1 MGFKHW
7 VVPRLRCRVFDE
19 QWKRGVTQAPLPG
32 TISGGNGYRL
42 QMADDL
48 GQWLSNI
55 GLGDYVEGFA
65 AQRVTWDVLGDL
77 SEQDLKDLGLPL
89 GDRKRLLKAIT
100 TLGDRAAAPASMETS
115 SSAISQ
121 GREAQRRQLTV
132 LFCDL
137 VGSTELSRRL
147 DPEDLRD
154 LSRRYQDGV
163 AGVIARYGGY
173 VANFL
178 GDGIVAYFGWPLA
191 DEDQAEQA
199 IRAGVEALAAVRS
212 LSDGRSDGIS
222 VLARV
227 GIASGAVVVGDLESG
242 GARQAAVSGE
252 TPNLAARLQAE
263 ALPDQV
269 VIGGLTRQLVGDV
282 FELDDFGARS
292 LKGFATP
299 VPIWR
304 VVRERTI
311 ESRFAARRGQHTP
324 FIGREQEVALLLERW
339 KRAVVGEGQVVLLAG
354 EAGIG
359 KSRVALTLRSRLADV
374 PHTWISFQCSP
385 FHAASALY
393 PAIRHLERASGFG
406 LEDTPESRYDKLE
419 ALLREASEDISESTP
434 LLADLLLIP
443 SSERY
448 ELPNMPADVRK
459 RRTLKA
465 LSDQLLGLAT
475 KRPVLFMLEDAHWID
490 PTTRELMDEVLVRI
504 ADKRVMV
511 LVTHRPEFN
520 SEWSHHPHTTMLTLN
535 RLSQAHGAE
544 VVRAASAEVLNEQV
558 VARIL
563 RRCDGVPLFIEE
575 LTRSVLESG
584 GRLNENEVPE
594 TLQGALQARLDR
606 LEPDARELAQI
617 GATIGREFHHELL
630 ALIAERSHP
639 ELMPLLDRL
648 VDARIV
654 LPAGGERTGSFAFRH
669 ALIQDA
675 AYNSLLLSR
684 RRAYHSAIGAAL
696 ESDFP
701 DIARAQPELVA
712 QHFTAAELP
721 DRALAH
727 WLQAA
732 RSAGERSA
740 HAEAI
745 TLLTSALAVAERLP
759 MDQRRIEAEIES
771 RLALGYA
778 QVRLNL
784 LEEARLSFSAA
795 AEIAKTNDRPS
806 DYFKAAIGFED
817 AELCSNMP
825 QQKSVE
831 MLRAALATLS
841 DDDKINRCCALSRL
855 GRALFSIGQAAE
867 AVEAVQQSVTLAR
880 QVGDPLAL
888 FEARVCGLPLMAGKP
903 WSADQ
908 FHERRSALDEMLAAA
923 EATRQVSHK
932 LLSLSQRFSALLE
945 LGDIAGFNSALEKY
959 AVVAEK
965 NQSIA
970 DLWTAGCGRV
980 LQSLLT
986 GEIAAAERG
995 AEAALHLGETA
1006 KIDAAAGVYGV
1017 QMFTIRRE
1025 QGRLAEVAPAFKR
1038 FINDNP
1044 SDTAWRPGLALVAC
1058 DLGLDAPARNIL
1070 REIAHGGFAIPVDA
1084 KRTLTLSYLAEVCA
1098 RLDDGDSAKRVY
1110 DLMLPYQDMAVV
1122 APLAT
1127 MCCGAAAR
1135 YLGMLAGVLADW
1147 KAADAHFERAL
1158 AFDESLQ
1165 AWLWHAR
1172 TRYEYAVVLLKRKR
1186 QQDRDHAT
1194 ELLASA
1200 GATAERFGMTALRQQ
1215 IETCGRNR

>member
-1 MGFKHW
+1 
-7 VVPRLRCRVFDE
+7 
-19 QWKRGVTQAPLPG
+19 
-32 TISGGNGYRL
+32 
-42 QMADDL
+42 MADDL
-48 GQWLSNI
+48 EQWLRNI

-77 SEQDLKDLGLPL
+77 SDQDLKELGLPL
-89 GDRKRLLKAIT
+89 GDRKRFLRAIT
-100 TLGDRAAAPASMETS
+100 TLEERAAAPASMES
-115 SSAISQ
+115 FSSAVSQ

-199 IRAGVEALAAVRS
+199 VRAGLEALAAVRS
-212 LSDGRSDGIS
+212 LSDGRGDGLS

-227 GIASGAVVVGDLESG
+227 GIASGVVVVGDLESG

-299 VPIWR
+299 VPTWR

-359 KSRVALTLRSRLADV
+359 KSRVALTLRSRLAEV

-443 SSERY
+443 SSQRY
-448 ELPNMPADVRK
+448 ELPDMPADVRK

-475 KRPVLFMLEDAHWID
+475 KKPVLFVLEDAHWID
-490 PTTRELMDEVLVRI
+490 PTTRELIDELLVRI
-504 ADKRVMV
+504 ADSRVMV

-520 SEWSHHPHTTMLTLN
+520 SEWSRHPHATVLTLN
-535 RLSQAHGAE
+535 RLSRAHGAE

-617 GATIGREFHHELL
+617 GATIGREFQHELL
-630 ALIAERSHP
+630 ALIAKRP
-639 ELMPLLDRL
+639 LQKLIPLLDRL
-648 VDARIV
+648 VEARII
-654 LPAGGERTGSFAFRH
+654 LPAGGERTGSYAFRH

-696 ESDFP
+696 ESEFS

-712 QHFTAAELP
+712 QHFTAADLP
-721 DRALAH
+721 DRAVAH
-727 WLQAA
+727 WLRAA

-745 TLLTSALAVAERLP
+745 SLLTSALAVIKSLP
-759 MDQRRIEAEIES
+759 IDAATRIEAEIES
-771 RLALGYA
+771 HLALGHA
-778 QVRLNL
+778 QIRLNL
-784 LEEARLSFSAA
+784 LGEARASFSAA
-795 AEIAKTNDRPS
+795 AEIAKANDRPA
-806 DYFKAAIGFED
+806 DFFKAAIGFEG
-817 AELCSNMP
+817 AELYSNMP
-825 QQKSVE
+825 QQESVE
-831 MLRAALATLS
+831 MLRAVLATLP
-841 DDDKINRCCALSRL
+841 DGDRINRCCALSRL
-855 GRALFSIGQAAE
+855 GRALFSIGKATEAAE
-867 AVEAVQQSVTLAR
+867 AIQQSITLAR
-880 QVGDPLAL
+880 QIGDPLAL
-888 FEARVCGLPLMAGKP
+888 FEARVCELPLMAGHP
-903 WSADQ
+903 WSAAQ
-908 FHERRSALDEMLAAA
+908 FHERRSALDEMLASA
-923 EATRQVSHK
+923 EATRQPSHK
-932 LLSLSQRFSALLE
+932 MLSLSQRFGPLLE
-945 LGDIAGFNSALEKY
+945 LGDIAGFNSGLDKY
-959 AVVAEK
+959 AAVAEE
-965 NQSIA
+965 NQSLA
-970 DLWTAGCGRV
+970 DLWTLGCGRV
-980 LQSLLT
+980 VQALLT

-995 AEAALHLGETA
+995 AEASLHLGETA

-1025 QGRLAEVAPAFKR
+1025 QGRLAEVAPALKR
-1038 FINDNP
+1038 FIDDNP

-1058 DLGLDAPARNIL
+1058 DLGFDAPARNIL
-1070 REIAHGGFAIPVDA
+1070 REIAHAGFAIPVDA

-1098 RLDDGDSAKRVY
+1098 RLDDGDSAKQVY
-1110 DLMLPYQDMAVV
+1110 DLMLPYQDMAVM

-1172 TRYEYAVVLLKRKR
+1172 TRYEYALVLLKRNRKH
-1186 QQDRDHAT
+1186 DRDRAT

-1215 IETCGRNR
+1215 IETCCKNR